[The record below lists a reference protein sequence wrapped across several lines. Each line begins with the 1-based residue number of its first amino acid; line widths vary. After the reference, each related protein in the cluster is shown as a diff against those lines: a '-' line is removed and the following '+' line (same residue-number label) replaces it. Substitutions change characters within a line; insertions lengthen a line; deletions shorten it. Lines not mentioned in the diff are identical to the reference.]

1 MEAFQAPLLS
11 NKRFESQS
19 LLRKHHSP
27 TMIKSATKSTRIAP
41 LEAQTR
47 SSSKPIQIIPKQY
60 TTLRNSKKACH
71 LFSENTLNT
80 RRANQ
85 TSSDGRQYA
94 VNAIKAKHSS
104 KGNIRD
110 KRPKECEDLDS
121 RVRAALSQSGPR
133 VSASPTPIMRSTKS
147 VKFDPA
153 IGFCNGY
160 DTTESALAREIQF
173 QAGVEAILKCK
184 KSDREKL
191 RLILHALTADNEN
204 KKTGTKDVTE
214 SSLNPH
220 ASAFQGTSSPE
231 SQFLVT
237 GAETKFSN
245 PLGMPNPE
253 FNPRT
258 VLDQDFFE
266 LKASAQGRE
275 PTRFKSPDN
284 GKFQTHHS
292 PDCVQSSNHT
302 SQSSMILS
310 TSPVMRNGRKT
321 LQSKVQKPP
330 ILRSPS
336 CCCTHFQIIHPIT
349 DTFDD
354 SRPGRVALA
363 MDPPWAQAI
372 LNNFAQ
378 KYPMTGFLDPVL
390 PLMIQCQHNA
400 DVQQVLEYIIMQ
412 KREMEVLTGFHS
424 LNEPARREANKWDLD
439 YRADSGA

>member
-1 MEAFQAPLLS
+1 
-11 NKRFESQS
+11 
-19 LLRKHHSP
+19 
-27 TMIKSATKSTRIAP
+27 MIKSATKSTRIAP
-41 LEAQTR
+41 LEGQTR

-71 LFSENTLNT
+71 LFSENALNT
-80 RRANQ
+80 RRAKQ
-85 TSSDGRQYA
+85 KSSDGRQYA
-94 VNAIKAKHSS
+94 VNAIKVKHSS

-110 KRPKECEDLDS
+110 KPPKECEVLDS
-121 RVRAALSQSGPR
+121 RVRAALSQSVP
-133 VSASPTPIMRSTKS
+133 PTPIMRSTKS

-153 IGFCNGY
+153 IVFCNGH
-160 DTTESALAREIQF
+160 DTTESALAQEIQF
-173 QAGVEAILKCK
+173 QAGLEAILRCK

-204 KKTGTKDVTE
+204 KKTDTKDVTE

-220 ASAFQGTSSPE
+220 ASAFQGSSSPE

-237 GAETKFSN
+237 GAETKFST
-245 PLGMPNPE
+245 PLGMPNRI
-253 FNPRT
+253 FHPRT
-258 VLDQDFFE
+258 VLAQDFFE

-275 PTRFKSPDN
+275 PTCSKSPDN

-310 TSPVMRNGRKT
+310 TSPVMGNGRKT

-336 CCCTHFQIIHPIT
+336 CCSTHFQIIHPIT

-354 SRPGRVALA
+354 SGPGRVALA
-363 MDPPWAQAI
+363 MDPPWAHAI

-378 KYPMTGFLDPVL
+378 KYPMTGCLDPAL
-390 PLMIQCQHNA
+390 PLMMQSQHNA

-439 YRADSGA
+439 YRADSGV